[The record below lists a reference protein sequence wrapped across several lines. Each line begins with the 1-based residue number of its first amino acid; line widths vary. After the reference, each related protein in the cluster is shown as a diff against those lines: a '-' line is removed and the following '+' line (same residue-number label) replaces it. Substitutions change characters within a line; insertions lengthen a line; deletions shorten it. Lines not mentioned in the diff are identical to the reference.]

1 MAGPHHAY
9 WLARGIA
16 QHRIPRTLY
25 HGSGHLA
32 LAVEIGDHRRPQ
44 LDGAVAHLS
53 SGPAERDPPAP
64 WVVHRPEP
72 DKPARLPD
80 RDQPVAAID
89 HEELA
94 ISRRACPQQQ
104 NRIRVVQRQAFDGR
118 RRQPGDARACAHACP
133 ILTLPRLRHA
143 GPASPDRHRPHSTS

>member
-1 MAGPHHAY
+1 PGVDGAGTGLTGQFGDRLLTKQRDRILVVARARIAGPHHAY
-9 WLARGIA
+9 RLARGIA

-53 SGPAERDPPAP
+53 FGPAERDPPAP

-80 RDQPVAAID
+80 RDQPVA
-89 HEELA
+89 
-94 ISRRACPQQQ
+94 
-104 NRIRVVQRQAFDGR
+104 
-118 RRQPGDARACAHACP
+118 
-133 ILTLPRLRHA
+133 
-143 GPASPDRHRPHSTS
+143 